1 MASSLVLR
9 NSHGKPFHAF
19 PGIAEVTPAV
29 DIARLMLR
37 STCENQ

>member
-1 MASSLVLR
+1 MRYALFP
-9 NSHGKPFHAF
+9 GKPFRAF

-37 STCENQ
+37 STCASQ